1 MFENAKLKRRE
12 ALIKSLREEIK
23 ELKQLNIDAKELRE
37 KQIKTEALIY
47 QLNELIGKVSEE
59 LKGLRQAKKEYED
72 ERLKFIKLNVEYKK
86 DMQKFFKQ
94 MNIKKEGDT

>member
-23 ELKQLNIDAKELRE
+23 ELKQLNIDAEKLKE
-37 KQIKTEALIY
+37 KQIKTDALIY

-86 DMQKFFKQ
+86 DMQRFFKQ
-94 MNIKKEGDT
+94 MNIKREGDT